1 MSEELVPYRA
11 GPPANA
17 DPAVWQAMDGMQ
29 EGMRRMDQAVIP
41 VRHSFTGSAE
51 NGTGIYARTVVMPAH
66 TRVMSEV
73 HLTEHPFVITR
84 GRVWVG
90 MADGTSALLEA
101 PFHGVTKPGTRR
113 LLLVEEETEWT
124 TYHATPLTDPEEIGR
139 QILLQTPCPGL
150 PQPSPL
156 LPQPTEPIQPISPKR
171 LDHEPSEM

>member
-1 MSEELVPYRA
+1 
-11 GPPANA
+11 
-17 DPAVWQAMDGMQ
+17 MQ
-29 EGMRRMDQAVIP
+29 REQVAIP

-51 NGTGIYARTVVMPAH
+51 NGTGIYARTVVMPAGSI
-66 TRVMSEV
+66 VVSEV
-73 HLTEHPFVITR
+73 HLTEHPYVITR
-84 GRVWVG
+84 GKVRVLT
-90 MADGTSALLEA
+90 ADNHKGVLLEA

-124 TYHATPLTDPEEIGR
+124 TFHATPLTDPEEIGR

-171 LDHEPSEM
+171 LDHAPSEM